1 MNKKVER
8 VMAFDWGLKNIGVAV
23 GTRALGTSQPCAVI
37 KAKDGSPNWA
47 EVEALIG
54 TWNPALL
61 VVGDPLNMDG
71 SDAEITPRARRFARQ
86 LEGRFGLTVV
96 MVACDARG
104 NVDPADLE
112 AKAAAHFVTRA
123 KGGNGCVREVVELL
137 LKAQGKWATVVAANA
152 K

>member
-47 EVEALIG
+47 EVEALID

-96 MVACDARG
+96 LVDERLSSHAAKSEQAALGHDGDYRKRPIDA
-104 NVDPADLE
+104 E
-112 AKAAAHFVTRA
+112 
-123 KGGNGCVREVVELL
+123 
-137 LKAQGKWATVVAANA
+137 AANLILQTWLTGDTDTN
-152 K
+152 

>member
-54 TWNPALL
+54 AWNPALL

-86 LEGRFGLTVV
+86 LEGRFGLKVV
-96 MVACDARG
+96 MVDERLSSHAAKSEQAALGHDGDYRKRPIDA
-104 NVDPADLE
+104 E
-112 AKAAAHFVTRA
+112 
-123 KGGNGCVREVVELL
+123 
-137 LKAQGKWATVVAANA
+137 AANLILQTWLTGDTDTN
-152 K
+152 

>member
-86 LEGRFGLTVV
+86 LEGRFGLKVV
-96 MVACDARG
+96 MVDERLSSHAAKSEQAALGHDGDYRKRPIDA
-104 NVDPADLE
+104 E
-112 AKAAAHFVTRA
+112 
-123 KGGNGCVREVVELL
+123 
-137 LKAQGKWATVVAANA
+137 AANLILQTWLTA
-152 K
+152 DTDTN

>member
-1 MNKKVER
+1 MNKKAER

-47 EVEALIG
+47 EVETLID
-54 TWNPALL
+54 TWSPALL
-61 VVGDPLNMDG
+61 VVGDPLNIDG

-96 MVACDARG
+96 MVDERLSSHAAKSEQAALGHNGDYRKRPIDA
-104 NVDPADLE
+104 E
-112 AKAAAHFVTRA
+112 
-123 KGGNGCVREVVELL
+123 
-137 LKAQGKWATVVAANA
+137 AANLILQTWLTGDTDTN
-152 K
+152 

>member
-54 TWNPALL
+54 AWNPALL

-86 LEGRFGLTVV
+86 LEGRFGLKVV
-96 MVACDARG
+96 MVDERLSSHVAKSEQAALGHDGDYRKRPIDA
-104 NVDPADLE
+104 E
-112 AKAAAHFVTRA
+112 
-123 KGGNGCVREVVELL
+123 
-137 LKAQGKWATVVAANA
+137 AANLILQTWLTGDTDTN
-152 K
+152 

>member
-47 EVEALIG
+47 EVEALIVA
-54 TWNPALL
+54 WNPALL

-71 SDAEITPRARRFARQ
+71 SDAEISPRARRFARQ
-86 LEGRFGLTVV
+86 LEGRFGLRVV
-96 MVACDARG
+96 MVDERLSSHAAKSEQAALGHDGDYRKRPIDA
-104 NVDPADLE
+104 E
-112 AKAAAHFVTRA
+112 
-123 KGGNGCVREVVELL
+123 
-137 LKAQGKWATVVAANA
+137 AANLILQTWLTGDTDTN
-152 K
+152 

>member
-96 MVACDARG
+96 MVDERLSSHAAKSEQAALGHDGDYRKRPIDA
-104 NVDPADLE
+104 E
-112 AKAAAHFVTRA
+112 
-123 KGGNGCVREVVELL
+123 
-137 LKAQGKWATVVAANA
+137 AANLILQTWLTGDTDTN
-152 K
+152 

>member
-96 MVACDARG
+96 MVDERLSSHAAKSEQAALGHNGDYRKRPIDA
-104 NVDPADLE
+104 E
-112 AKAAAHFVTRA
+112 
-123 KGGNGCVREVVELL
+123 
-137 LKAQGKWATVVAANA
+137 AANLILQTWLTGDTDTN
-152 K
+152 

>member
-96 MVACDARG
+96 LVDERLSSHAAKSEQAALGHDGDYRKRPIDA
-104 NVDPADLE
+104 E
-112 AKAAAHFVTRA
+112 
-123 KGGNGCVREVVELL
+123 
-137 LKAQGKWATVVAANA
+137 AANLILQTWLTGDTDTN
-152 K
+152 